1 MKEKFKNIWD
11 KIKGFWK
18 GLTKVV
24 KIIIIAA
31 AAVLIIGGI
40 ILTVALNSSDD
51 NSFIVLFPNMSTE
64 EAAEVYQQLKAQD
77 VETELN
83 SDGEIMVRRDQWD
96 QLVFDLA
103 EKGYPQTAPSYGTFF
118 DNLSMTMTE
127 FEKKQTLRFELQ
139 DRLQM
144 PITRKSVM

>member
-1 MKEKFKNIWD
+1 MKEKFKNIWE
-11 KIKGFWK
+11 KVKSFWK
-18 GLTKVV
+18 GLTKTIR
-24 KIIIIAA
+24 IIIIAA
-31 AAVLIIGGI
+31 AAAVILGGI
-40 ILTVALNSSDD
+40 IITVVLNSSSE

-139 DRLQM
+139 DRLQTTLKR
-144 PITRKSVM
+144 IRGI